1 MEVIKGNKNLKGTT
15 VNDILYPTNKDQIFF
30 QDTTTS
36 TEKVDYITKQGE
48 AMVQNAVTELE
59 KRKNYNANLRNLD
72 PDYTKLTPLNS
83 YIVRLAIVEDEITKS
98 NIILPKLVNVKAER
112 KSGQGYDE
120 IPDPFRFKST
130 AVIVSVPKYETTIK
144 PGMLVQIAHFNMLTT
159 SDEVVGY
166 EYNYAHPDYN
176 DKIIPRQP
184 DHKHFGYA
192 ILPQQMIKVI
202 IDEA

>member
-15 VNDILYPTNKDQIFF
+15 VNDILYPKNKDQIFF
-30 QDTTTS
+30 QDTTP
-36 TEKVDYITKQGE
+36 TEKVDYITKQAE
-48 AMVQNAVTELE
+48 SLVQNAVTELE
-59 KRKNYNANLRNLD
+59 KRKNYNLNLRNLD

-98 NIILPKLVNVKAER
+98 NIILPKLINVKAER
-112 KSGQGYDE
+112 KSGQGYEE

-130 AVIVSVPKYETTIK
+130 AVIVSVPKYETTLK
-144 PGMLVQIAHFNMLTT
+144 PGMLVQIAYFDMIAT

-166 EYNYAHPDYN
+166 QNAYAHPDYN
-176 DKIIPRQP
+176 DKIVPRQP

-202 IDEA
+202 VDEN

>member
-1 MEVIKGNKNLKGTT
+1 MEVIKGNKNLKDVT
-15 VNDILYPTNKDQIFF
+15 VNDVLYPKNNNQIFF
-30 QDTTTS
+30 QDTTP
-36 TEKVDYITKQGE
+36 TEKVDYITKE
-48 AMVQNAVTELE
+48 AESLVKNAVTELE
-59 KRKNYNANLRNLD
+59 KRKNYNTNLRNLD
-72 PDYTKLTPLNS
+72 SDYTKLTPLNS

-130 AVIVSVPKYETTIK
+130 AVIVSVPKYETTLK

-166 EYNYAHPDYN
+166 EYGYAHPDYN
-176 DKIIPRQP
+176 DKILPRQP

-192 ILPQQMIKVI
+192 IVPQQMIKVI
-202 IDEA
+202 VDEN